1 MLEATDIIR
10 KMNNE
15 TIYKAKLDISDID
28 DISYVVDLIE
38 KENRIDL
45 YGIDIYNIV
54 KSQSSFNDIADKLGL
69 STEVVYKVKGLFR

>member
-10 KMNNE
+10 KMRGE
-15 TIYKAKLDISDID
+15 QIYKASLDISDID
-28 DISYVVDLIE
+28 DISFVVDVIE
-38 KENRIDL
+38 KENHIDL